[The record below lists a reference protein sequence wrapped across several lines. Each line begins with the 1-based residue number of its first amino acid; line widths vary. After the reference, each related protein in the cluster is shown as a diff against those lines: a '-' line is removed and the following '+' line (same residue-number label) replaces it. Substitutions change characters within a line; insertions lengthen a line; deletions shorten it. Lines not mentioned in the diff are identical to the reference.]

1 MGTCSQV
8 SEHAVMAASK
18 NEELCRG
25 VNRYSRSAMYAKR
38 FGWKYKK
45 GSTTK
50 IEKKHKP
57 SMKEKVIGG
66 DKNGEKRMV
75 PVKRFP
81 KYYPTESPRR
91 KLTSRGKKP
100 FSAHT
105 RKLRSTITPG
115 TVLIP
120 LVGAHKGKHVIFLK
134 QLDSGLLLVTGP
146 HKINGCPLRRM
157 NQVYVIATKTKVDIS
172 SVNVPEK
179 LNDAY
184 FKRKKLNKPKHGD
197 SEIFDTEEEATQLQL
212 NVKRIKK
219 LLIANF
225 LQLLKALNSWKGTCP
240 ASLDCK
246 MDNIPTT
253 WYFKNSGTMNQ
264 IVIPF

>member
-38 FGWKYKK
+38 FVWKYKK

-91 KLTSRGKKP
+91 KLTSRGKKA

-105 RKLRSTITPG
+105 RKLRASSTPG

-120 LVGAHKGKHVIFLK
+120 LCGAHKGKHVVFLK

-146 HKINGCPLRRM
+146 HKVNGCPLRRM
-157 NQVYVIATKTKVDIS
+157 NQVYVIATQTKIDIS
-172 SVNVPEK
+172 SVDIPEK
-179 LNDAY
+179 LNDTY

-197 SEIFDTEEEATQLQL
+197 GEIFDTEEESYTVSDERKADQKALDS
-212 NVKRIKK
+212 
-219 LLIANF
+219 
-225 LQLLKALNSWKGTCP
+225 QLLKVVKGQEYLEGYLSSKFGLQTGQYP
-240 ASLDCK
+240 H
-246 MDNIPTT
+246 
-253 WYFKNSGTMNQ
+253 TM
-264 IVIPF
+264 VF

>member
-1 MGTCSQV
+1 MGLLLCSLRG
-8 SEHAVMAASK
+8 EHFTMVVSK
-18 NEELCRG
+18 NEELCKG

-38 FGWKYKK
+38 FVWKYKK

-50 IEKKHKP
+50 IEKKRKP
-57 SMKEKVIGG
+57 AMKEKVIGG
-66 DKNGEKRMV
+66 DKNGEKRVV

-81 KYYPTESPRR
+81 KYYPTESTRR

-105 RKLRSTITPG
+105 RKLRATITPG

-157 NQVYVIATKTKVDIS
+157 NQVYVIATQTKLDIS
-172 SVNVPEK
+172 SIDVPEK

-197 SEIFDTEEEATQLQL
+197 GEIFDTEEESYTVSAERKEDQ
-212 NVKRIKK
+212 
-219 LLIANF
+219 
-225 LQLLKALNSWKGTCP
+225 KALDSQLMSVVKGTEFMEGYLSSKFGLQNGQYP
-240 ASLDCK
+240 HN
-246 MDNIPTT
+246 MV
-253 WYFKNSGTMNQ
+253 F
-264 IVIPF
+264 

>member
-1 MGTCSQV
+1 MGLLTCSQI
-8 SEHAVMAASK
+8 SEHVVMAASK

-25 VNRYSRSAMYAKR
+25 ANRYSRSAMYAKR
-38 FGWKYKK
+38 FVWKYKK

-157 NQVYVIATKTKVDIS
+157 NQVYVIATQTKVDIS

-197 SEIFDTEEEATQLQL
+197 GEIFDTEEESYTVSEERKADQKALDS
-212 NVKRIKK
+212 
-219 LLIANF
+219 
-225 LQLLKALNSWKGTCP
+225 QLLKVVKGQEYLEGYLSSKFGLQTGQYP
-240 ASLDCK
+240 H
-246 MDNIPTT
+246 
-253 WYFKNSGTMNQ
+253 TM
-264 IVIPF
+264 VF